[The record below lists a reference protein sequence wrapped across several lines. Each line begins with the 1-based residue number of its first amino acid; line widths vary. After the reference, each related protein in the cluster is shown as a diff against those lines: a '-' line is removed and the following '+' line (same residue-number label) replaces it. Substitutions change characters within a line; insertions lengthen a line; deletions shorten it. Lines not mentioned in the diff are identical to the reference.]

1 MRPPLTRVSGGARV
15 FRYGGEEFAAVF
27 PGKTVDGARSHLEAF
42 GRALADTAFR
52 VRRKKGGT
60 RAARAV
66 RAVKV
71 MVGIGVSASD
81 RCARDPAAVL
91 KAADQALYRAK
102 RAGRNRVAA

>member
-66 RAVKV
+66 KV

-91 KAADQALYRAK
+91 KAADQVLYRAK

>member
-66 RAVKV
+66 KV